1 MMTTKYQAF
10 EVQQE
15 ISMDDDLDLQL
26 RQLVYA
32 AQAYP
37 AKSAE
42 RRKVLNKLIAKIQS
56 SGKLKNFLEW
66 REKLTYFPDIYSEAE
81 ANTYLEICQKIEDY
95 RPEHPVMAWVN
106 QIFTW
111 RFHDIRRQ
119 YRRRS
124 QILSLDDLD
133 TCNSSPDRPVSR
145 ELSRVQNEIKDQL
158 IAENENE
165 LGISNTHNFVTDDPE
180 EILQNTYIGGDKNAN
195 LQQVILMRLAGKT
208 WEEISQ
214 RLGHPIP
221 RLSELYQR
229 NIKKRKIIDYFRKYL
244 Q

>member
-1 MMTTKYQAF
+1 
-10 EVQQE
+10 
-15 ISMDDDLDLQL
+15 MDDDLDLQL

-42 RRKVLNKLIAKIQS
+42 RRKILNKLIAKIQS
-56 SGKLKNFLEW
+56 SGKLKKFLQY
-66 REKLTYFPDIYSEAE
+66 RNHPDFPDIYSEAE
-81 ANTYLEICQKIEDY
+81 ANTYLEICKNIENY

-106 QIFTW
+106 K
-111 RFHDIRRQ
+111 RFNSRFIDVLRRYENKQ
-119 YRRRS
+119 PK
-124 QILSLDDLD
+124 ILSLDDLD
-133 TCNSSPDRPVSR
+133 TCNSSSDRPVSR

-158 IAENENE
+158 IAENEDE
-165 LGISNTHNFVTDDPE
+165 LEISNTQNFVADDPE

-214 RLGHPIP
+214 KLGHPIP

-229 NIKKRKIIDYFRKYL
+229 NIKKRKIINYFRKYL

>member
-10 EVQQE
+10 EVEQE

-32 AQAYP
+32 AQNHP
-37 AKSAE
+37 QKSAE
-42 RRKVLNKLIAKIQS
+42 QRKILNKLIAKIQS
-56 SGKLKNFLEW
+56 SGKLKKFVEW
-66 REKLTYFPDIYSEAE
+66 RQKLTYFPDIYSEAE
-81 ANTYLEICQKIEDY
+81 ANTYLEICKDIEDY

-111 RFHDIRRQ
+111 RFHDVRRQ
-119 YRRRS
+119 YRRRT
-124 QILSLDDLD
+124 QILSLDELD
-133 TCNSSPDRPVSR
+133 SRNSGSDKPVSK
-145 ELSRVQNEIKDQL
+145 ELSRVQNEIKDKL
-158 IAENENE
+158 ISETEDE
-165 LGISNTHNFVTDDPE
+165 LELSTTKSFVNNDPE
-180 EILQNTYIGGDKNAN
+180 GLLQNTYIGDDKNAN
-195 LQQVILMRLAGKT
+195 LQKVILMRLDNEK
-208 WEEISQ
+208 WEDISQ
-214 RLGHPIP
+214 KLGHPIA

>member
-1 MMTTKYQAF
+1 
-10 EVQQE
+10 
-15 ISMDDDLDLQL
+15 MDDDLDLHL

-32 AQAYP
+32 AQEYS

-56 SGKLKNFLEW
+56 SGKLTKFLKY
-66 REKLTYFPDIYSEAE
+66 RYLPDFPDIYSEAE
-81 ANTYLEICQKIEDY
+81 ANTYLEICKNIENY

-106 QIFTW
+106 K
-111 RFHDIRRQ
+111 RFNSRFIDVLRRYENKQ
-119 YRRRS
+119 PK
-124 QILSLDDLD
+124 ILSLDELD
-133 TCNSSPDRPVSR
+133 SCNSSSDKPVSR
-145 ELSRVQNEIKDQL
+145 ELSRVQNEIKDKL
-158 IAENENE
+158 ITETEDE
-165 LGISNTHNFVTDDPE
+165 LEISTTKNFVADDPE
-180 EILQNTYIGGDKNAN
+180 GILQNTYIGEDTNAN
-195 LQQVILMRLAGKT
+195 LQKVMLMRFSEKT

-214 RLGHPIP
+214 KLGHPVP